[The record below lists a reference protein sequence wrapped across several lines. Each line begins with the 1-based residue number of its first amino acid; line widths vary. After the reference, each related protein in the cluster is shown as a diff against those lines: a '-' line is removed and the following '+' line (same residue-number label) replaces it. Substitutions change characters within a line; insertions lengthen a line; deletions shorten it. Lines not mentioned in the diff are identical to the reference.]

1 MSSGTSGTFD
11 LAAILAERRGEKY
24 ALNETYLNAQLV
36 RVLKTLGYD
45 VNFVRGEGPHLY
57 DAAGRR
63 YLDLLSGFGVFA
75 LGRNHPAVVA
85 ALHQVLD
92 AQLPGLVQLDVSLL
106 AGVLAEKL
114 LAKMP
119 GLERLFF
126 CNSGTEAVEAAIKF
140 ARMAT
145 GKPRILYCNHAFHG
159 LTTGALS
166 LNGSELFRKGFG
178 PLLPECV
185 KVPFNDLP
193 ALEAA
198 LKQGAREGGVAA
210 FIVEPIQGKGVYM
223 PDDAYLA
230 EAARLCRRH
239 SVLFIAD
246 EIQTGLGRS
255 GRFLACEHWNVEPD
269 IVLLAK
275 ALSGGFVPV
284 GAVAM
289 KHWIFA
295 KLFDR
300 MDRALVHG
308 STFGKND
315 MAMAAGIATLETL
328 DAEKLVEKADTTGKA
343 LMSELTALKD
353 KYELLKDVRGKG
365 LMIGL
370 EFGPPS
376 SLKPGGLKLKA
387 AWHLLDTARRGLFC
401 QMVLIPLLRDHQVL
415 CQVSGDDN
423 YIIKLLPTLTIDAA
437 DRRWIVEAFDD
448 VIGDCHQIGGAVWDL
463 GRSLAKHGLKNKA
476 G

>member
-1 MSSGTSGTFD
+1 MTFD
-11 LAAILAERRGEKY
+11 LSSILAERQGEKY
-24 ALNETYLNAQLV
+24 ALNEKYLNAQLV

-45 VNFVRGEGPHLY
+45 VNFARGQGPHLY
-57 DAAGRR
+57 DVAGRR

-75 LGRNHPAVVA
+75 LGRNHPSVA
-85 ALHQVLD
+85 AALRQVLD

-106 AGVLAEKL
+106 AGILAEKL
-114 LAKMP
+114 LARLP
-119 GLERLFF
+119 GMERAFF

-145 GKPRILYCNHAFHG
+145 GRPRILYCDQAFHG
-159 LTTGALS
+159 LTYGALS
-166 LNGSELFRKGFG
+166 LNGTEVFRKGFG

-185 KVPFNDLP
+185 NIPFNDLA

-198 LKQGAREGGVAA
+198 LKAGEVAA

-223 PDDAYLA
+223 PDDDYLA
-230 EAARLCRRH
+230 EAARLCRQYGA
-239 SVLFIAD
+239 LFVAD
-246 EIQTGLGRS
+246 EIQTGLGRT
-255 GRFLACEHWNVEPD
+255 GRFLACEHWMDVKGGVEPD
-269 IVLLAK
+269 MVLLAK

-315 MAMAAGIATLETL
+315 MAMAAGIATLEVL
-328 DAEKLVEKADTTGKA
+328 EEERLVEKADSLGSA
-343 LMSELTALKD
+343 LMADLQALVAQH
-353 KYELLKDVRGKG
+353 ELLKEVRGKG
-365 LMIGL
+365 MMIGL
-370 EFGPPS
+370 EFGAPKS
-376 SLKPGGLKLKA
+376 LKLKA
-387 AWHLLDTARRGLFC
+387 AWHLLDSAKRGLFC

-415 CQVSGDDN
+415 CQVSGDDS
-423 YIIKLLPTLTIDAA
+423 YIIKLLPSLTIDEA
-437 DRRWIVEAFDD
+437 DRQWIVSAFDR

-463 GRSLAKHGLKNKA
+463 GRSLAKHGLKAKA

>member
-1 MSSGTSGTFD
+1 MTFD
-11 LAAILAERRGEKY
+11 LARMLAERQGEKY

-45 VNFVRGEGPHLY
+45 VNFVRGQGPHLY
-57 DAAGRR
+57 DIAGRR

-75 LGRNHPAVVA
+75 LGRNHPAIAA
-85 ALHQVLD
+85 ALRQVLD

-114 LAKMP
+114 LARIGMP
-119 GLERLFF
+119 GLERVFF
-126 CNSGTEAVEAAIKF
+126 CNSGTESVEAAIKF

-145 GKPRILYCNHAFHG
+145 GRAKIVYCDHAFHG
-159 LTTGALS
+159 LTCGALS

-178 PLLPECV
+178 PLLADCA
-185 KVPFNDLP
+185 KVPFNDLA

-198 LKQGAREGGVAA
+198 LQAGDVAA
-210 FIVEPIQGKGVYM
+210 FIVEPIQGKGVYL
-223 PDDAYLA
+223 PDDDYLA

-239 SVLFIAD
+239 GALFIAD
-246 EIQTGLGRS
+246 EIQTGIGRT
-255 GRFLACEHWNVEPD
+255 GRFLACEHFGVEPD
-269 IVLLAK
+269 MVLLAK
-275 ALSGGFVPV
+275 ALSGGYVPV

-289 KHWIFA
+289 RHRIFA

-315 MAMAAGIATLETL
+315 MAMAAGIATLEVL
-328 DAEKLVEKADTTGKA
+328 AEEKLVERAEAIGRALLAELQGLAGKH
-343 LMSELTALKD
+343 ELVK
-353 KYELLKDVRGKG
+353 EVRGKG

-370 EFGPPS
+370 EFGAPKS
-376 SLKPGGLKLKA
+376 LKLKT
-387 AWHLLDTARRGLFC
+387 AWHLMDSARRGLFC
-401 QMVLIPLLRDHQVL
+401 QLVLIPLLRDHQLL

-423 YIIKLLPTLTIDAA
+423 YIIKLLPAFTIDAA
-437 DRRWIVEAFDD
+437 DRQWIITAFDK

-463 GRSLAKHGLKNKA
+463 GRSLARHSLKAKA
-476 G
+476 GAA

>member
-1 MSSGTSGTFD
+1 MAFD
-11 LAAILAERRGEKY
+11 LARILADRQGEKY

-57 DAAGRR
+57 DVQNRR

-75 LGRNHPAVVA
+75 LGRNHPAIAA
-85 ALHQVLD
+85 ALRQVLD

-114 LAKMP
+114 LARLP
-119 GLERLFF
+119 GLERVFF

-145 GKPRILYCNHAFHG
+145 GRPKILYCTNAFHG
-159 LTTGALS
+159 LSYGALS
-166 LNGSELFRKGFG
+166 LNGTEVFRKGFG
-178 PLLPECV
+178 PLLPDCV
-185 KVPFNDLP
+185 KVPFNDLA

-198 LKQGAREGGVAA
+198 LKGGQVAA
-210 FIVEPIQGKGVYM
+210 FVVEPIQGKGVYM

-239 SVLFIAD
+239 GALFVAD
-246 EIQTGLGRS
+246 EIQTGMGRT
-255 GRFLACEHWNVEPD
+255 GRFLACEHYGVEPD

-275 ALSGGFVPV
+275 ALSGGYVPV
-284 GAVAM
+284 GAVVL

-308 STFGKND
+308 STFAKND
-315 MAMAAGIATLETL
+315 MAMAAGIATLEVL
-328 DAEKLVEKADTTGKA
+328 EEEKLVERAAETGA
-343 LMSELTALKD
+343 VLLAELGALKE
-353 KYELLKDVRGKG
+353 KYELVKDVRGKG

-370 EFGPPS
+370 EFGAPK
-376 SLKPGGLKLKA
+376 SLTLKA
-387 AWHLLDTARRGLFC
+387 AWHLMDQARRGLFC

-423 YIIKLLPTLTIDAA
+423 YIIKLLPALTIDAA
-437 DRRWIVEAFDD
+437 DRQWIVDAFDA
-448 VIGDCHQIGGAVWDL
+448 VIADCHHIGGAVWDL
-463 GRSLAKHGLKNKA
+463 GRSLAKHGLKAKA
-476 G
+476 GAA

>member
-1 MSSGTSGTFD
+1 MTFD
-11 LAAILAERRGEKY
+11 LSSILAERQGEKY
-24 ALNETYLNAQLV
+24 ALNEKHLNTQLV

-45 VNFVRGEGPHLY
+45 VNFARGEGPHLY
-57 DAAGRR
+57 DVAGRR

-75 LGRNHPAVVA
+75 LGRNHPSVA
-85 ALHQVLD
+85 AALRQVLD

-106 AGVLAEKL
+106 AGILAEKL
-114 LAKMP
+114 LNHLP
-119 GLERLFF
+119 GMERIFF
-126 CNSGTEAVEAAIKF
+126 CNSGAEAVEAAIKF

-145 GKPRILYCNHAFHG
+145 GRPRILYCDQAFHG
-159 LTTGALS
+159 LTYGALS
-166 LNGSELFRKGFG
+166 LNGTEVFRKGFG

-185 KVPFNDLP
+185 KIPFNDLT

-198 LKQGAREGGVAA
+198 LKAGAKEGGVAA

-223 PDDAYLA
+223 PDQDYLA
-230 EAARLCRRH
+230 EAARLCRKH
-239 SVLFIAD
+239 GALFVAD
-246 EIQTGLGRS
+246 EIQTGLGRT
-255 GRFLACEHWNVEPD
+255 GRFLACEHYGVEPD
-269 IVLLAK
+269 MVLLAK

-315 MAMAAGIATLETL
+315 MAMAAGIATLEVL
-328 DAEKLVEKADTTGKA
+328 EEEKLIDKADSLGSA
-343 LMSELTALKD
+343 LMADLQALVARHD
-353 KYELLKDVRGKG
+353 LLKEVRGKG
-365 LMIGL
+365 MMIGL
-370 EFGPPS
+370 EFGAPKS
-376 SLKPGGLKLKA
+376 LKLKA
-387 AWHLLDTARRGLFC
+387 AWHLLDTAKRGLFC
-401 QMVLIPLLRDHQVL
+401 QMVLIPLLRDHQIL
-415 CQVSGDDN
+415 CQVSGDDS
-423 YIIKLLPTLTIDAA
+423 YIIKLLPSLTIDEA
-437 DRRWIVEAFDD
+437 DRQWIVSAFDR

-463 GRSLAKHGLKNKA
+463 GRSLAKHGLKAKA

>member
-1 MSSGTSGTFD
+1 MTFD
-11 LAAILAERRGEKY
+11 LSSILAERQGEKY
-24 ALNETYLNAQLV
+24 ALNEKYLNAQLV

-45 VNFVRGEGPHLY
+45 VNFARGQGPHLY
-57 DAAGRR
+57 DVAGRR

-75 LGRNHPAVVA
+75 LGRNHPSVA
-85 ALHQVLD
+85 AALRQVLD

-106 AGVLAEKL
+106 AGTLAEKL
-114 LAKMP
+114 LARLP
-119 GLERLFF
+119 GMERAFF

-145 GKPRILYCNHAFHG
+145 GRPRILYCDQAFHG
-159 LTTGALS
+159 LTYGALS
-166 LNGSELFRKGFG
+166 LNGTEVFRKGFG

-185 KVPFNDLP
+185 NIPFNDLA

-198 LKQGAREGGVAA
+198 LKAGEVAA

-223 PDDAYLA
+223 PDDDYLA
-230 EAARLCRRH
+230 EAARLCRQYGA
-239 SVLFIAD
+239 LFVAD
-246 EIQTGLGRS
+246 EIQTGLGRT
-255 GRFLACEHWNVEPD
+255 GRFLACEHWMDVKGGVEPD
-269 IVLLAK
+269 MVLLAN

-315 MAMAAGIATLETL
+315 MAMAAGIATLEVL
-328 DAEKLVEKADTTGKA
+328 EEERLVEKADSLGSA
-343 LMSELTALKD
+343 LMADLQALVAQH
-353 KYELLKDVRGKG
+353 ELLKEVRGKG
-365 LMIGL
+365 MMIGL
-370 EFGPPS
+370 EFGAPKS
-376 SLKPGGLKLKA
+376 LKLKA
-387 AWHLLDTARRGLFC
+387 AWHLLDSAKRGLFC

-415 CQVSGDDN
+415 CQVSGDDS
-423 YIIKLLPTLTIDAA
+423 YIIKLLPSLTIDEA
-437 DRRWIVEAFDD
+437 DRQWIVSAFDR

-463 GRSLAKHGLKNKA
+463 GRSLAKHGLKAKA

>member
-1 MSSGTSGTFD
+1 MTFD
-11 LAAILAERRGEKY
+11 LSSILAERQGEKY
-24 ALNETYLNAQLV
+24 ALNEKYLNAQLV

-45 VNFVRGEGPHLY
+45 VNFARGQGPHLY
-57 DAAGRR
+57 DVAGRR

-75 LGRNHPAVVA
+75 LGRNHPAVAA
-85 ALHQVLD
+85 ALRQVLE

-106 AGVLAEKL
+106 AGILAEKL
-114 LAKMP
+114 LARLP
-119 GLERLFF
+119 GMERIFF
-126 CNSGTEAVEAAIKF
+126 CNSGAEAVEAAIKF

-145 GKPRILYCNHAFHG
+145 GRPRILYCDQAFHG
-159 LTTGALS
+159 LTYGALS
-166 LNGSELFRKGFG
+166 LNGTEVFRKGFG

-185 KVPFNDLP
+185 KIPFNDLT

-198 LKQGAREGGVAA
+198 LKAGAKESEVAA

-223 PDDAYLA
+223 PDDNYLA
-230 EAARLCRRH
+230 EAARLCRKYGA
-239 SVLFIAD
+239 LFVAD
-246 EIQTGLGRS
+246 EIQTGLGRT
-255 GRFLACEHWNVEPD
+255 GRFLACEHYGVEPD
-269 IVLLAK
+269 MVLLAK

-315 MAMAAGIATLETL
+315 MAMAAGIATLEVMEE
-328 DAEKLVEKADTTGKA
+328 EKLVEKADSRGSA
-343 LMSELTALKD
+343 LMADLQKLVAQH
-353 KYELLKDVRGKG
+353 ELLKEVRGRG
-365 LMIGL
+365 MMIGL
-370 EFGPPS
+370 EFGAPKS
-376 SLKPGGLKLKA
+376 LKLKA
-387 AWHLLDTARRGLFC
+387 AWHLLDSAKRGLFC
-401 QMVLIPLLRDHQVL
+401 QMVLIPLLRDHQIL
-415 CQVSGDDN
+415 CQVSGDDS
-423 YIIKLLPTLTIDAA
+423 YIIKLLPSLTIDEA
-437 DRRWIVEAFDD
+437 DRQWIVSAFDQ

-463 GRSLAKHGLKNKA
+463 GRSLAKHGLKAKA

>member
-1 MSSGTSGTFD
+1 MTFD
-11 LAAILAERRGEKY
+11 LSSILAERQGEKY
-24 ALNETYLNAQLV
+24 ALNEKYLNAQLV

-45 VNFVRGEGPHLY
+45 VNFARGQGPHLY
-57 DAAGRR
+57 DVAGRR

-75 LGRNHPAVVA
+75 LGRNHPSVA
-85 ALHQVLD
+85 AALRQVLD

-106 AGVLAEKL
+106 AGILAEKL
-114 LAKMP
+114 LARLP
-119 GLERLFF
+119 GMERAFF

-145 GKPRILYCNHAFHG
+145 GRPRILYCDQAFHG
-159 LTTGALS
+159 LTYGALS
-166 LNGSELFRKGFG
+166 LNGTEVFRKGFG

-185 KVPFNDLP
+185 NIPFNDLA

-198 LKQGAREGGVAA
+198 LKAGEVAA

-223 PDDAYLA
+223 PDDDYLT
-230 EAARLCRRH
+230 EAARLCRQYGA
-239 SVLFIAD
+239 LFVAD
-246 EIQTGLGRS
+246 EIQTGLGRT
-255 GRFLACEHWNVEPD
+255 GRFLACEHYGVEPD
-269 IVLLAK
+269 MVLLAK

-315 MAMAAGIATLETL
+315 MAMAAGIATLEVL
-328 DAEKLVEKADTTGKA
+328 EEERLVEKADSLGSA
-343 LMSELTALKD
+343 LMADLQALVAQH
-353 KYELLKDVRGKG
+353 ELLKEVRGKG
-365 LMIGL
+365 MMIGL
-370 EFGPPS
+370 EFGAPKS
-376 SLKPGGLKLKA
+376 LKLKA
-387 AWHLLDTARRGLFC
+387 AWHLLDSAKRGLFC

-415 CQVSGDDN
+415 CQVSGDDS
-423 YIIKLLPTLTIDAA
+423 YIIKLLPSLTIDEA
-437 DRRWIVEAFDD
+437 DRQWIVSAFDR

-463 GRSLAKHGLKNKA
+463 GRSLAKHGLKAKA